1 MFLRQFQAEVWSPG
15 KITGG
20 SHIHHLV
27 LAVMGV
33 SLYIFQCQDVDG
45 VTVLRFQ
52 YHWVGHLRIFGALP
66 RYCFY
71 PMYSSNELCAY
82 VS

>member
-1 MFLRQFQAEVWSPG
+1 MVPWEDNRGQ
-15 KITGG
+15 
-20 SHIHHLV
+20 SHPSLGISGD
-27 LAVMGV
+27 GV
-33 SLYIFQCQDVDG
+33 ALYIFQCQDVDG